1 MKSIIAAC
9 LVITFIRWYW
19 YVECLSGDA
28 RVAQRAEHN
37 EGILRTLEE
46 LSLHQQNIERIEVL
60 GQACRH
66 VKILY
71 LQNNLISKIENLH
84 RLKVC
89 GPMLSW
95 ERCFKT

>member
-1 MKSIIAAC
+1 MLAPVHVKS
-9 LVITFIRWYW
+9 
-19 YVECLSGDA
+19 LSGSSCG
-28 RVAQRAEHN
+28 VQRAEHN
-37 EGILRTLEE
+37 QGILRTLEE
-46 LSLHQQNIERIEVL
+46 LSLHQQNIEKIEVL

-89 GPMLSW
+89 EPSAPCLPV
-95 ERCFKT
+95 EIVHPVIV